1 MLWSL
6 VVFVTNLN
14 ATNDTITCTGIYSC
28 DFETET
34 ENTQWKFKHSTGK
47 NKWTIGSYDN
57 SNTCLYV
64 SENAQDTTYG
74 KKSASI
80 TLAYRKI
87 TLSADDSLQIEFDAI
102 VGGEGN
108 KDYLKIIV
116 VPEDFDFKLPSP
128 SASNLEFVDAYYKDN
143 CFVFENDNGYISETK
158 GKEHFTS
165 VIKNNFSCLDVY
177 LVFIWR
183 NDNSAGTMPGAI
195 IDNISLKGVQV
206 IVKDSVCE
214 GNTYT
219 FNSKKYSQSGLY
231 CDTLSGANGCDSI
244 VYLDLTVNS
253 VLYTTVD
260 TSFCSDKSFITSEG
274 TDYSFQG
281 IKNDTSL
288 TVYDTLQTIK
298 GCDSIVTY
306 NLTVYPVD
314 LPSDTFDI
322 VEICEG
328 ETYLFAQKEL
338 TQSGEYFDTL
348 QNVFGCDS
356 IIALTL
362 VVNPVYHK
370 DTTVSIEKGSS
381 YSVGESVYTESGK
394 YIDTLTAISGCDSIV
409 TTDLKVVSS
418 LENTEIQKEIT
429 IFPNPATSVFEII
442 MQPSANKRVILLVNS
457 LGITV
462 KNIEMPVNQKEI
474 MIDVNDLPRGV
485 YNVKIEDKDNSMTEK
500 LILK

>member
-1 MLWSL
+1 M
-6 VVFVTNLN
+6 
-14 ATNDTITCTGIYSC
+14 
-28 DFETET
+28 
-34 ENTQWKFKHSTGK
+34 
-47 NKWTIGSYDN
+47 
-57 SNTCLYV
+57 
-64 SENAQDTTYG
+64 
-74 KKSASI
+74 
-80 TLAYRKI
+80 
-87 TLSADDSLQIEFDAI
+87 
-102 VGGEGN
+102 
-108 KDYLKIIV
+108 
-116 VPEDFDFKLPSP
+116 
-128 SASNLEFVDAYYKDN
+128 
-143 CFVFENDNGYISETK
+143 
-158 GKEHFTS
+158 
-165 VIKNNFSCLDVY
+165 
-177 LVFIWR
+177 
-183 NDNSAGTMPGAI
+183 
-195 IDNISLKGVQV
+195 
-206 IVKDSVCE
+206 
-214 GNTYT
+214 
-219 FNSKKYSQSGLY
+219 
-231 CDTLSGANGCDSI
+231 
-244 VYLDLTVNS
+244 TVNS